1 MTRMLQA
8 AGRRLTLMTVI
19 AAALSG
25 CAGQQ
30 VLNAFT
36 PQRGLEKA
44 INLSYGDHPRQRMD
58 IYSPAGASEAPV
70 VVFFYGG
77 SWREGS
83 KDLYEFVAQA
93 LTSRG
98 FVAVVPD
105 YRVYP
110 DVQFPA
116 FVEDAAGAVAQA
128 RQVVHRY
135 GGDPDKL
142 FIMGHSAGAHLA
154 AMLATDGRYLQAVGG
169 SRAWLRG
176 FIGLSGPYDF
186 TPIKDSQIRAVFG
199 PESEHE
205 KAQPVNYVDGQVPP
219 TLLLHGENDTVVYA
233 NNSRDLA
240 QRIAEEGGRPTLVIY
255 PKMSHQKMIA
265 VFGAPLRGLSDAVDK
280 VASFIREQARKPR
293 SGASAGPAAA
303 RPAVS
308 SDYSFETRPIDD
320 EDPRPAETRPEPVE
334 P

>member
-1 MTRMLQA
+1 MTWNARR
-8 AGRRLTLMTVI
+8 AGRALALGAAVLTLLT
-19 AAALSG
+19 A

-30 VLNAFT
+30 LLNAFT

-44 INLSYGDHPRQRMD
+44 INLSYGDNLRQRLD
-58 IYSPAGASEAPV
+58 IYTPENASDAPV

-77 SWREGS
+77 SWRDGS

-93 LTSRG
+93 MTSRG

-105 YRVYP
+105 YRLYP
-110 DVQFPA
+110 EVRFPA
-116 FVEDAAGAVAQA
+116 FVEDAASAVAHT
-128 RQVVHRY
+128 REIVHRY

-142 FIMGHSAGAHLA
+142 FVMGHSAGAHIA
-154 AMLATDGRYLQAVGG
+154 AMLATDGRYLEAVGG
-169 SRAWLRG
+169 SREWLRG
-176 FIGLSGPYDF
+176 LIGLSGPYDF
-186 TPIKDSQIRAVFG
+186 TPIKDPKIRAVFG

-205 KAQPVNYVDGQVPP
+205 KAQPVNYVDAGVPP
-219 TLLLHGENDTVVYA
+219 TLLLHGEDDDVVFA

-240 QRIAEEGGRPTLVIY
+240 QRIAEEGGRPTLVVY

-280 VASFIREQARKPR
+280 VASFIREQSRASRRAPAPKP
-293 SGASAGPAAA
+293 SNE

-308 SDYSFETRPIDD
+308 SEYSFETRPIDD
-320 EDPRPAETRPEPVE
+320 EDPRPAQTRPEPME